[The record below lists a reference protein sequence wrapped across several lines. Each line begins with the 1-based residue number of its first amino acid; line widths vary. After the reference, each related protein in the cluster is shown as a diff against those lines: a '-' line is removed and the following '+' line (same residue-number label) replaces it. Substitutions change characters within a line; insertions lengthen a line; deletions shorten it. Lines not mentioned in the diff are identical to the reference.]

1 MSDDL
6 AVVEAELEALMAA
19 LELAGVL
26 AGQARQ
32 QAVRVAKRLT
42 REAPTSRAQWDHRA
56 QLNSDGKNLGWL
68 DTKDARR
75 VNLTDASGAKDQLH
89 APAHTHE
96 QEQTQ
101 QAPEVSEIVEVE
113 GQFFA
118 VTHAAGTGRPEQVE
132 AISAERARAL
142 LEQHRPEIGVNAG
155 EQGMSFVDSRQTSA
169 PQEAATQ
176 PGASRGNPRPEGTV
190 PEPDRGAQQPSAS
203 RAPEQAPTAAPGG
216 ARRSAAAAFGAAE
229 NHGPDAAEVVAS
241 RHVPTPATATR

>member
-32 QAVRVAKRLT
+32 QAVRVARRLT
-42 REAPTSRAQWDHRA
+42 REAPTSRAEWDHRA

-89 APAHTHE
+89 APAHTQE

-169 PQEAATQ
+169 SQEAATQ

-190 PEPDRGAQQPSAS
+190 HEPEPGAQQTNTS
-203 RAPEQAPTAAPGG
+203 RVPEEAPTVG

-241 RHVPTPATATR
+241 RHVPIPATATR

>member
-26 AGQARQ
+26 AGQARD

-42 REAPTSRAQWDHRA
+42 REAPTSRADWDHRA

-89 APAHTHE
+89 APAHTQE
-96 QEQTQ
+96 QIQQTQ

-142 LEQHRPEIGVNAG
+142 LEQHRPEIGVDAG
-155 EQGMSFVDSRQTSA
+155 EQGMSFVESRKTSA
-169 PQEAATQ
+169 PQEAATR
-176 PGASRGNPRPEGTV
+176 PASSRSPEET
-190 PEPDRGAQQPSAS
+190 
-203 RAPEQAPTAAPGG
+203 PTAAPGG

-229 NHGPDAAEVVAS
+229 NHGPDPAEVVAS
-241 RHVPTPATATR
+241 RHVPTPATASR

>member
-26 AGQARQ
+26 AGQARD

-42 REAPTSRAQWDHRA
+42 REAPTSRADWDHRA

-89 APAHTHE
+89 APAHTQE
-96 QEQTQ
+96 QIQQTQ

-142 LEQHRPEIGVNAG
+142 LEQHRPEIGVDAG
-155 EQGMSFVDSRQTSA
+155 EEGMSLVESRQTSA
-169 PQEAATQ
+169 PQEAATR
-176 PGASRGNPRPEGTV
+176 PASSRSPE
-190 PEPDRGAQQPSAS
+190 E
-203 RAPEQAPTAAPGG
+203 APTAAPGG

-229 NHGPDAAEVVAS
+229 NYGPDPAEVVAS
-241 RHVPTPATATR
+241 RHVPTPATASR

>member
-26 AGQARQ
+26 AGQARD
-32 QAVRVAKRLT
+32 QAVRVARRLT
-42 REAPTSRAQWDHRA
+42 REAPTSRADWDHRA

-89 APAHTHE
+89 APAHTQE
-96 QEQTQ
+96 QIQQTQQTQ

-155 EQGMSFVDSRQTSA
+155 EQGMSFVEPRQTSA

-176 PGASRGNPRPEGTV
+176 PASSRGNPRPE
-190 PEPDRGAQQPSAS
+190 GAQQPSAS
-203 RAPEQAPTAAPGG
+203 RAPEEAPTAAPGG
-216 ARRSAAAAFGAAE
+216 ARRSAAVAFGAAE

>member
-26 AGQARQ
+26 AGQARD

-42 REAPTSRAQWDHRA
+42 REAPTSRADWDHRA

-89 APAHTHE
+89 APAHTQE
-96 QEQTQ
+96 QIQQTQ

-142 LEQHRPEIGVNAG
+142 LEQHRPEIGVDAG
-155 EQGMSFVDSRQTSA
+155 EQGMSFVESRQTSA

-176 PGASRGNPRPEGTV
+176 PASSRSPE
-190 PEPDRGAQQPSAS
+190 E
-203 RAPEQAPTAAPGG
+203 APTAAPGG
-216 ARRSAAAAFGAAE
+216 ARQSAAAAFGAAE

>member
-6 AVVEAELEALMAA
+6 AVVEAELETLMAA

-26 AGQARQ
+26 AGQARH

-89 APAHTHE
+89 APAHTQQ

-155 EQGMSFVDSRQTSA
+155 EQGMSFVDSRRTSA
-169 PQEAATQ
+169 SQEAA
-176 PGASRGNPRPEGTV
+176 
-190 PEPDRGAQQPSAS
+190 AQQPSGS
-203 RAPEQAPTAAPGG
+203 RAPEEAPTVG
-216 ARRSAAAAFGAAE
+216 ARRPAAAAFGAAE

-241 RHVPTPATATR
+241 RHVPIPATATR

>member
-6 AVVEAELEALMAA
+6 AVVEAELETLMAA

-26 AGQARQ
+26 AGQARH
-32 QAVRVAKRLT
+32 QAMRVAKRLT
-42 REAPTSRAQWDHRA
+42 REAPTSRAAWDHRA

-89 APAHTHE
+89 ATAHTQE

-169 PQEAATQ
+169 SQEAATQ

-190 PEPDRGAQQPSAS
+190 HEPERGAQQTNTS
-203 RAPEQAPTAAPGG
+203 RAPEEASTVG

-241 RHVPTPATATR
+241 RHVPIPATATR